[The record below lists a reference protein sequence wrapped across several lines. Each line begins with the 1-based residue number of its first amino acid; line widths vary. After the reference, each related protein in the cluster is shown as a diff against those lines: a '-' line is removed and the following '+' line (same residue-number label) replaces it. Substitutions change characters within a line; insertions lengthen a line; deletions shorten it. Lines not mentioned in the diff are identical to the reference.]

1 MPRWRPWVQ
10 CVLQVFRRKSGTGGG
25 APSAP
30 SGASAVAP
38 LTPPPRPLPAVQPP
52 ERVTFRSLGQLP
64 AGSVYESMASLG
76 LAQAFEEHAAL
87 LATDSS
93 LTCLVPPEGWDTPMV
108 QDLLHRLRLTQ
119 PRPVRRLPA
128 DLEVVRALHQVHRL
142 RTRADSVLTSAEA
155 TDVEVHCVNI
165 IEQALQMGASDFH
178 IEVREDRT
186 DVFLRVDGFRIPT
199 LTLSRETGEAL
210 AGVLYDVY
218 ADSSTKGI
226 KWRPDQ
232 PLDTA
237 IDYTSRGGR
246 RIQIRFASSPMF
258 PSGCFQVVCR
268 LLVMSGSHSLGL
280 DQVGYR
286 TAQVHRIRQMLIGAQ
301 GLVLLV
307 GPTNSGKS
315 TSMQSMLRQIL
326 QDRGQGIK
334 VETIED
340 PVEFLIDG
348 AVQMPVSNRTSFQQL
363 LVSTLRHDPDVLM
376 VGEIRDVT
384 SAGAVK
390 DIVLAGR
397 KVLAT
402 LHVYEALACFARL
415 IEIGVPT
422 DVIYMPGFISGIVYQ
437 RLVPKLCPHCA
448 LGFDDVVQGRSDVRI
463 EDHLHQRI
471 LASALGRDCASVR
484 FRNPQGCEHCRD
496 RIPGYKGRT
505 VCAEV
510 LQPDVPLLD
519 ALRSGAHEKA
529 RALWEAQ
536 VDLNEG
542 GLGVS
547 AMAHAVSLML
557 LGQCDPRDIETQVGI
572 LGRLKPAAQPPLEL
586 PPKVSSVAEQAQDLE
601 ATRSA
606 VAKRRTSRKAKAAS
620 VLEPVAPASDS
631 SPSLPTEVSS

>member
-1 MPRWRPWVQ
+1 MV
-10 CVLQVFRRKSGTGGG
+10 
-25 APSAP
+25 
-30 SGASAVAP
+30 
-38 LTPPPRPLPAVQPP
+38 
-52 ERVTFRSLGQLP
+52 
-64 AGSVYESMASLG
+64 SLG
-76 LAQAFEEHAAL
+76 LPSQFEEHAAL
-87 LATDSS
+87 LSADSA
-93 LTCLVPPEGWDTPMV
+93 LICLVPPEGWDTPEL
-108 QDLLHRLRLTQ
+108 QDLLHRLRLGQ
-119 PRPVRRLPA
+119 SRPVRRLPA
-128 DLEVVRALHQVHRL
+128 AMEVVRAVHQVHRL
-142 RTRADSVLTSAEA
+142 RTRADSMLTSDEA
-155 TDVEVHCVNI
+155 TEVEVHCVNI

-178 IEVREDRT
+178 IEVRENRT
-186 DVFLRVDGFRIPT
+186 DVFLRVDGFRVQT
-199 LTLSRETGEAL
+199 MTLSRETGEAL

-232 PLDTA
+232 PMDTA

-268 LLVMSGSHSLGL
+268 LLVMSGSHSVGL

-286 TAQVHRIRQMLIGAQ
+286 APQVHRIRQMLIGAQ

-315 TSMQSMLRQIL
+315 TSMQSKLRQIL

-340 PVEFLIDG
+340 PVEFLIEG

-415 IEIGVPT
+415 IEIGVPP
-422 DVIYMPGFISGIVYQ
+422 DVIYMPGFVSGIVYQ
-437 RLVPKLCPHCA
+437 RLVPKVCPHCA
-448 LGFDDVVQGRSDVRI
+448 LGFDDVVQGRSGVRI
-463 EDHLHQRI
+463 EEHLRQRI
-471 LASALGRDCASVR
+471 LASAWGRDCGSVR

-510 LQPDVPLLD
+510 LQPDVPLLY
-519 ALRSGAHEKA
+519 ALRSGEHEKA
-529 RALWEAQ
+529 RALWESQA
-536 VDLNEG
+536 DLNEG

-557 LGQCDPRDIETQVGI
+557 AGQCDPRDIETQVGI
-572 LGRLKPAAQPPLEL
+572 LGRLKQGTPPPANLPQEAGLVPELAAGVTAQRRAPRKARP
-586 PPKVSSVAEQAQDLE
+586 SSVAE
-601 ATRSA
+601 
-606 VAKRRTSRKAKAAS
+606 
-620 VLEPVAPASDS
+620 PVGTAS
-631 SPSLPTEVSS
+631 SPSLPTEASS